1 MLKPIKILCDEVG
14 QQRWCPY
21 ATHKSLWHD
30 KFIATHFLVDSFF
43 ACISSELFFKITFF
57 VCLSKKDRRIMSYD
71 YTVNNMKLVAFA
83 ISYWASIQN
92 FLMFLA
98 SWSFFCQISGLFLL
112 LLVLL
117 VMKIDEMFVEQSV
130 NEGLIGCVFKTWKEH
145 AKKFYCLYFGS
156 ESGFF
161 EKCKVLIVKEF
172 VRSFFGDD
180 SQEN

>member
-1 MLKPIKILCDEVG
+1 MKWGNSVDVHMLHIKVYGTINLLPLIFWWILFL
-14 QQRWCPY
+14 P
-21 ATHKSLWHD
+21 ASLPNCFS
-30 KFIATHFLVDSFF
+30 KL
-43 ACISSELFFKITFF
+43 LFF

-92 FLMFLA
+92 FLMFLS

-112 LLVLL
+112 LLILL

-145 AKKFYCLYFGS
+145 AKNSIVFILGQKVNFLENAKFW
-156 ESGFF
+156 
-161 EKCKVLIVKEF
+161 
-172 VRSFFGDD
+172 
-180 SQEN
+180 